1 MQTITKKQLTDKI
14 ADQLGHKRALVKDV
28 VQLFLDEIVNELAEG
43 NRLEFRDFG
52 VFETKQRKPR
62 IAQNPRTMER
72 VPVPVKWTVKF
83 KVGRLMKEKVQMEG
97 AAPVP
102 RPPRLV
108 QPATESS
115 AEMPGKPT
123 IF

>member
-83 KVGRLMKEKVQMEG
+83 KVGRLMKEKVQVEG
-97 AAPVP
+97 DAPAP

-108 QPATESS
+108 QPA
-115 AEMPGKPT
+115 AEGSDMPGKPT
-123 IF
+123 VF

>member
-28 VQLFLDEIVNELAEG
+28 VQLFLDEIIGELAEG

-62 IAQNPRTMER
+62 VAQNPRTMER
-72 VPVPVKWTVKF
+72 VKVPVKWTVKF
-83 KVGRLMKEKVQMEG
+83 KVGRMMKQKVQLEG
-97 AAPVP
+97 VAPVP

-108 QPATESS
+108 QPAVEGSG
-115 AEMPGKPT
+115 EVQGKPAS
-123 IF
+123 F